1 MNTIQ
6 NLKNELLQQ
15 LNDVMDNT
23 QPTKNLSKGV
33 EIAVY
38 PLSDDALTS
47 NETITI
53 YNYDQLQALQDL
65 VSLQG
70 EYDVEVQYL
79 DSEYHL
85 WGEALYNITYFV
97 KLATRFP
104 EIPVEVINWVIDNF
118 GDAEDVEEI
127 LNDIKE
133 NDLNYMIVE
142 ATDELQ
148 AFYEWIDVYEEL
160 DISSDLQAYFNYEK
174 YMTDRVEHGTL
185 NIQQLAFNKYLVI
198 DTKNY

>member
-33 EIAVY
+33 EVAVY

-53 YNYDQLQALQDL
+53 YNYDQLQDLQDL

-127 LNDIKE
+127 LTQNDV
-133 NDLNYMIVE
+133 DYMIVE
-142 ATDELQ
+142 ATGEQQ
-148 AFYEWIDVYEEL
+148 AFYKWLDVYDEIDVPG
-160 DISSDLQAYFNYEK
+160 DLQAYFNYEK
-174 YMTDRVEHGTL
+174 YMTDRVKHGTL

-198 DTKNY
+198 DTKSY

>member
-127 LNDIKE
+127 LTQNDV
-133 NDLNYMIVE
+133 DYMIVE
-142 ATDELQ
+142 ATGEQQ
-148 AFYEWIDVYEEL
+148 AFYKWLDVYDEIDVPG
-160 DISSDLQAYFNYEK
+160 DLQTYFNYEK
-174 YMTDRVEHGTL
+174 YMTDRVKHGTL
-185 NIQQLAFNKYLVI
+185 NIKQLAFNKYLVI
-198 DTKNY
+198 DTKSY

>member
-53 YNYDQLQALQDL
+53 YNYDQR
-65 VSLQG
+65 
-70 EYDVEVQYL
+70 YR
-79 DSEYHL
+79 
-85 WGEALYNITYFV
+85 I
-97 KLATRFP
+97 
-104 EIPVEVINWVIDNF
+104 
-118 GDAEDVEEI
+118 
-127 LNDIKE
+127 
-133 NDLNYMIVE
+133 
-142 ATDELQ
+142 
-148 AFYEWIDVYEEL
+148 
-160 DISSDLQAYFNYEK
+160 
-174 YMTDRVEHGTL
+174 
-185 NIQQLAFNKYLVI
+185 
-198 DTKNY
+198 

>member
-53 YNYDQLQALQDL
+53 YNYDQLKAVKYL
-65 VSLQG
+65 VSLAG
-70 EYDVEVQYL
+70 EYDVETQYL

-85 WGEALYNITYFV
+85 WGEGLYNIDYLIETASKYPE
-97 KLATRFP
+97 LA
-104 EIPVEVINWVIDNF
+104 IEVINWVIDNF

-142 ATDELQ
+142 ATGEQQ
-148 AFYEWIDVYEEL
+148 AFYKWLDVYDEIDVPG
-160 DISSDLQAYFNYEK
+160 DLQTYFNYEK
-174 YMTDRVEHGTL
+174 YMTDRVKHGTL

>member
-1 MNTIQ
+1 MNDYKLLQ
-6 NLKNELLQQ
+6 NELNQK
-15 LNDVMDNT
+15 LNDAMQHKT
-23 QPTKNLSKGV
+23 HAKNLSKGV
-33 EIAVY
+33 EVAVY
-38 PLSDDALTS
+38 PLSYDALTS
-47 NETITI
+47 NQTMTI
-53 YNYDQLQALQDL
+53 YDYNQLQALQDL

-127 LNDIKE
+127 LTQNDV
-133 NDLNYMIVE
+133 DYMIVE
-142 ATDELQ
+142 ATG
-148 AFYEWIDVYEEL
+148 
-160 DISSDLQAYFNYEK
+160 DLQTYFNYEK
-174 YMTDRVEHGTL
+174 YMTDRVKHGTL

>member
-1 MNTIQ
+1 M
-6 NLKNELLQQ
+6 
-15 LNDVMDNT
+15 
-23 QPTKNLSKGV
+23 
-33 EIAVY
+33 
-38 PLSDDALTS
+38 
-47 NETITI
+47 
-53 YNYDQLQALQDL
+53 
-65 VSLQG
+65 
-70 EYDVEVQYL
+70 
-79 DSEYHL
+79 
-85 WGEALYNITYFV
+85 
-97 KLATRFP
+97 ATRFP